1 MFVLVIVWSVG
12 FLQLSSFWRCWVI
25 LGTCNNATLKTIVK
39 VNECAAYHTF
49 ITSISHY
56 FHSTDKFTYSRQK
69 KKLDKKI
76 FQIEET
82 LSHKYDK
89 SYKRNVFVNRSITLY
104 QHSLTLFSSQIYQSD
119 TDGRENKRKAKVK
132 NFKCCYV
139 QACRH
144 L

>member
-1 MFVLVIVWSVG
+1 MRC
-12 FLQLSSFWRCWVI
+12 LSYIYHFHFSLLSLNRQVYV
-25 LGTCNNATLKTIVK
+25 LKT
-39 VNECAAYHTF
+39 
-49 ITSISHY
+49 
-56 FHSTDKFTYSRQK
+56 K
-69 KKLDKKI
+69 KKLEIKI

-104 QHSLTLFSSQIYQSD
+104 QHSLTLFSSQIYQPD